1 MRCVYNIYKLFSQ
14 NKKIIYFF
22 ILINLSL
29 KNRRIQFFFFFSTK
43 KLNSF
48 EKDFE
53 KSISITNH
61 AVPVDRKRVN
71 VYETGS
77 FVIVCQLRVEE
88 VE

>member
-29 KNRRIQFFFFFSTK
+29 KNRRIQFFFFSTK